1 MDMKTRIVIALG
13 RAAALTAMLMLAG
26 VANAADVT
34 LRFSSA
40 APPSDFLAKS
50 IEAFKAVVEKLN
62 VGIKVE
68 SYPASTLFKQGTEVP
83 ALQRG
88 NLEMSTMTTFEV
100 AQQIPEFGYLNRGY
114 LFRDYDHMRHV
125 VDGPIGEDYRRGV
138 ADKMGIVIL
147 ATAYL
152 GTRQVN
158 LRQKRAVK
166 GPVDLAG
173 VKLRMAAGPEWL
185 LLGKTLGVSPVP
197 MGMPEVYLALKTGA
211 IDGQE
216 NPLSILNAAKFYEVT
231 EQVVLTAHMIQPVFF
246 SMAKPIWDKLS
257 ADQQKVVSAA
267 AVLAGKANDDGR
279 LADEKTVAEALK
291 GKGLAVDT
299 IDLAPFRALADKV
312 YAEFDLAKAWDAA
325 KLKQVLDTK

>member
-1 MDMKTRIVIALG
+1 MKMRLLTAFGGV
-13 RAAALTAMLMLAG
+13 AATTAMLMFVDLAT
-26 VANAADVT
+26 AADVT

-50 IEAFKAVVEKLN
+50 IEAFKAIVERVG

-100 AQQIPEFGYLNRGY
+100 AQQIPELGFLNRGY

-125 VDGPIGEDYRRGV
+125 VDGPIGDEYRRAV

-166 GPVDLAG
+166 SPADLAG

-246 SMAKPIWDKLS
+246 SMAKPVWDKLS

-267 AVLAGKANDDGR
+267 AVLGAKSNDDGR
-279 LADEKTVAEALK
+279 LADEKTVADALK
-291 GKGLAVDT
+291 AKGLAVDT

-312 YAEFDLAKAWDAA
+312 YAESDLAKAWDAA